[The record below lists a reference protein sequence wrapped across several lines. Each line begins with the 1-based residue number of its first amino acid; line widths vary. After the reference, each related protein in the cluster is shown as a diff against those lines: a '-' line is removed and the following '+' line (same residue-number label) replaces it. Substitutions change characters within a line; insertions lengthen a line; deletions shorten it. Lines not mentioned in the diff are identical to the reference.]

1 MILKSKNE
9 KTHNLGSSNV
19 FKTKSFL
26 LIKTNLKKWVIY
38 C

>member
-1 MILKSKNE
+1 MIFKSKTE